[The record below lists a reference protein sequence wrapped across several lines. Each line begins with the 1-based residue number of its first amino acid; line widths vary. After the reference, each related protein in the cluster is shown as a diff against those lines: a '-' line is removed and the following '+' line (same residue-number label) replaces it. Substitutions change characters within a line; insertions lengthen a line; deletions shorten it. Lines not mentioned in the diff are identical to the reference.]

1 MDAVMDA
8 MIGAG
13 FDSVFVGIETPNPEA
28 LAKTKKPQN
37 ISRAE
42 DNYLLNA
49 VRKIQCKGM
58 QVMGG
63 FILGLDGDGEGV
75 FDAQIEFIQRAGIP
89 MAMVGL
95 LTALRE
101 TNLYHRLKR
110 ENRLREDVTEM
121 GDRGVINLTGVNS
134 TVNFEPEMEIRTLL
148 EGYRRV
154 ITTIFDPALDNY
166 FARCAVLLE
175 RLKPIPSRAKGMSKS
190 RLSVA
195 FIAVRRRLTARQ
207 VPAFMKFITKV
218 SRDHP
223 DLLEEA
229 IRLAAL
235 GYHFERVT
243 SQQIAINDFRDFLAE
258 ELQAFTAAS
267 SQDPQKVLARAQWR
281 YESIPDNFRY
291 HDDGV
296 EEALTSFRT
305 AVGA

>member
-1 MDAVMDA
+1 
-8 MIGAG
+8 
-13 FDSVFVGIETPNPEA
+13 
-28 LAKTKKPQN
+28 
-37 ISRAE
+37 
-42 DNYLLNA
+42 
-49 VRKIQCKGM
+49 
-58 QVMGG
+58 
-63 FILGLDGDGEGV
+63 
-75 FDAQIEFIQRAGIP
+75 
-89 MAMVGL
+89 
-95 LTALRE
+95 
-101 TNLYHRLKR
+101 
-110 ENRLREDVTEM
+110 
-121 GDRGVINLTGVNS
+121 
-134 TVNFEPEMEIRTLL
+134 
-148 EGYRRV
+148 
-154 ITTIFDPALDNY
+154 
-166 FARCAVLLE
+166 
-175 RLKPIPSRAKGMSKS
+175 
-190 RLSVA
+190 
-195 FIAVRRRLTARQ
+195 
-207 VPAFMKFITKV
+207 MKFITKV